1 MSEEVGMP
9 HLISVGDKHHVPRQ
23 EILGDHG
30 DGVLFTMETADGA
43 TVVTCFVT
51 HEAIRALQGSLDGNI
66 MHLFTERR
74 LIFEQIASTVYSES
88 KDDPV
93 VIEEATVAHLARV
106 LR

>member
-1 MSEEVGMP
+1 MP

-51 HEAIRALQGSLDGNI
+51 HAAIRALQGSLDGNI

-74 LIFEQIASTVYSES
+74 MIFEQIASTLYGES
-88 KDDPV
+88 KENPV
-93 VIEEATVAHLARV
+93 VIELSTVAHLARV